1 MRVRQGGGSGRG
13 RARALGG
20 GSGPGWHTAAKE
32 VERSRKGYTSSPC
45 PLGLVARATA
55 GAEVVAFET
64 DEGVVANG
72 LFEGI
77 EEMEEALVERRRPGV
92 LDRTETIKGLTD

>member
-1 MRVRQGGGSGRG
+1 MGAGEDERVLSVVDRAPGGTPPPKRS
-13 RARALGG
+13 
-20 GSGPGWHTAAKE
+20 
-32 VERSRKGYTSSPC
+32 RSRKGYTSSSC